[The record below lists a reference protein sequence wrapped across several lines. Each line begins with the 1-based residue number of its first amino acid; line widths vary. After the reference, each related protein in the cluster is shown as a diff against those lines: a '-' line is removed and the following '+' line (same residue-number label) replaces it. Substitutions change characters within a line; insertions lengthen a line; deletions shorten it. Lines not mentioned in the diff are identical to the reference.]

1 MFQDTIDSL
10 YIVLQLVS
18 GDRAHPGKV
27 FTEAS
32 AAGVPRISFRRGESP
47 WQLLF
52 LRFFPLILASE
63 VTVSVE
69 CHSDSCF
76 FFPSRHQHIGR
87 SECVPSLCKV
97 SALVYVSPSPP
108 VSLSLSWQAEALERN
123 PSAALPDGVTLG
135 KGPHLLGP

>member
-1 MFQDTIDSL
+1 MFRDTIDSL

-69 CHSDSCF
+69 YHSDSCF

-97 SALVYVSPSPP
+97 SALVYLRLPLSPFLFLGGQRLWRGIP
-108 VSLSLSWQAEALERN
+108 ALLFLVE
-123 PSAALPDGVTLG
+123 
-135 KGPHLLGP
+135 

>member
-1 MFQDTIDSL
+1 M
-10 YIVLQLVS
+10 
-18 GDRAHPGKV
+18 
-27 FTEAS
+27 EAS

-123 PSAALPDGVTLG
+123 PSAALPGGVTLG